1 MIPSNAENNDKKAS
15 LKSSNLELITT
26 GDGSSS
32 LLNTELNDFYH
43 STKGA
48 IGESLHVYIEQGLDY
63 FIKRDPSCKHIKILE
78 IGFGTG
84 LNALLALHW
93 AQDNSCLVDYES
105 LETHPLPA
113 AIYTQLQFKN
123 WSKNLAKI
131 HQCEWGVTHSINE
144 VFKLTKHRASLE
156 KFKQIASHYDIIFF
170 DAFSPSKQP
179 GIWHQSNLKKCFTS
193 LKKNGVLVTYCAQ
206 GQFKRDLIEVGFEIE
221 TLPGAMG
228 KWEMVRA
235 QKVT

>member
-1 MIPSNAENNDKKAS
+1 
-15 LKSSNLELITT
+15 
-26 GDGSSS
+26 
-32 LLNTELNDFYH
+32 
-43 STKGA
+43 
-48 IGESLHVYIEQGLDY
+48 V
-63 FIKRDPSCKHIKILE
+63 
-78 IGFGTG
+78 
-84 LNALLALHW
+84 
-93 AQDNSCLVDYES
+93 
-105 LETHPLPA
+105 
-113 AIYTQLQFKN
+113 
-123 WSKNLAKI
+123 AKI
-131 HQCEWGVTHSINE
+131 HQCEWGVTHNINE

-179 GIWHQSNLKKCFTS
+179 DIWHQSNLKKCFTS
-193 LKKNGVLVTYCAQ
+193 LKKNGILVTYCAQ

>member
-1 MIPSNAENNDKKAS
+1 MIPSNAENEDKKAS
-15 LKSSNLELITT
+15 LKSSSLELITT

-48 IGESLHVYIEQGLDY
+48 IGESIHVYIEQGLGY
-63 FIKRDPSCKHIKILE
+63 FIKRNPSCKHIKVFE

-84 LNALLALHW
+84 LNALLALNW

-105 LETHPLPA
+105 LETHPLPE

-123 WSKNLAKI
+123 WSKNVAKI
-131 HQCEWGVTHSINE
+131 HQCEWGVSININE
-144 VFKLTKHRASLE
+144 VFKLTKHKSSLE
-156 KFKQIASHYDIIFF
+156 KFKQIACHYDVIFF

-179 GIWHQSNLKKCFTS
+179 DIWRQSNLQKCFTC

-206 GQFKRDLIEVGFEIE
+206 GQFKRNLIEIGFEVE

>member
-1 MIPSNAENNDKKAS
+1 MITSNSENYDKKPL
-15 LKSSNLELITT
+15 LKPSNLELIIT

-32 LLNTELNDFYH
+32 LFNTELNDFYH

-63 FIKRDPSCKHIKILE
+63 FIKTNPYCKNIKLFE

-84 LNALLALHW
+84 LNALLTINW
-93 AQDNSCLVDYES
+93 AQETLCIIDYES
-105 LETHPLPA
+105 LETHPLPE
-113 AIYTQLQFKN
+113 AIYTQLQFKDL
-123 WSKNLAKI
+123 SINLKKI
-131 HQCEWGVTHSINE
+131 HQCEWEISQKINK
-144 VFKLTKHRASLE
+144 VFKLTKRKAPLE
-156 KFKQIASHYDIIFF
+156 KFNQKANCYDMIFF

-179 GIWHQSNLKKCFTS
+179 NIWHQSNLKKCFIS
-193 LKKNGVLVTYCAQ
+193 LKKNGFLVTYCSQ
-206 GQFKRDLIEVGFEIE
+206 GQFKRDLKEIGFKVD

-235 QKVT
+235 QKIN

>member
-1 MIPSNAENNDKKAS
+1 MIPSISENDDKNIP
-15 LKSSNLELITT
+15 LQPSNLELITT

-63 FIKRDPSCKHIKILE
+63 FIKRDPSCKQIKVLE

-84 LNALLALHW
+84 LNALLAINW
-93 AQDNSCLVDYES
+93 AQDNPCLIDYES
-105 LETHPLPA
+105 LETHPLPE

-123 WSKNLAKI
+123 WSKNVAKI
-131 HQCEWGVTHSINE
+131 HQCEWGVTHSINK

-179 GIWHQSNLKKCFTS
+179 GIWHQSNLKKCFTY

-206 GQFKRDLIEVGFEIE
+206 GQFKRDLIEVGFKIE

-235 QKVT
+235 QRIT

>member
-1 MIPSNAENNDKKAS
+1 MIPSNTENDNKKAS
-15 LKSSNLELITT
+15 LKSPNLELITT

-48 IGESLHVYIEQGLDY
+48 IRESLYVYIEQGLDY
-63 FIKRDPSCKHIKILE
+63 FKKIDTSCKHIKILE

-84 LNALLALHW
+84 LNALLAINW
-93 AQDNSCLVDYES
+93 AKNNSCLVDYES

-123 WSKNLAKI
+123 WSKNVAKI
-131 HQCEWGVTHSINE
+131 HQCEWGVTHSINK
-144 VFKLTKHRASLE
+144 VFKLTKYSASLE
-156 KFKQIASHYDIIFF
+156 NFKQMASYYDIIFF

-179 GIWHQSNLKKCFTS
+179 SIWYQSNLKKCFNY
-193 LKKNGVLVTYCAQ
+193 LKKNGVLVTYCAK
-206 GQFKRDLIEVGFEIE
+206 GQFKRDLIAIGFEIE

-235 QKVT
+235 QKVN

>member
-1 MIPSNAENNDKKAS
+1 MIPSNTENDNKKAS
-15 LKSSNLELITT
+15 LKSPNLELITT

-48 IGESLHVYIEQGLDY
+48 IRESLYVYIEQGLDY
-63 FIKRDPSCKHIKILE
+63 FKKIDTSCKHIKILE

-84 LNALLALHW
+84 LNALLAINW
-93 AQDNSCLVDYES
+93 AKNNSCLVDYES

-123 WSKNLAKI
+123 WSKNVAKI
-131 HQCEWGVTHSINE
+131 HQCEWGVTHSINK
-144 VFKLTKHRASLE
+144 VFKLTKHSASLE
-156 KFKQIASHYDIIFF
+156 NFKQMASYYDIIFF

-179 GIWHQSNLKKCFTS
+179 SIWYQSNLKKCFNY
-193 LKKNGVLVTYCAQ
+193 LKKKWSFGYLLC
-206 GQFKRDLIEVGFEIE
+206 KRAI
-221 TLPGAMG
+221 
-228 KWEMVRA
+228 
-235 QKVT
+235 QKRFNSDRI